1 MLNATRNARAA
12 VLVATLTGLV
22 EPFAAL
28 ISVLVLGSS
37 LSAEALA
44 NALVVVGG
52 IMVTVSLKELL
63 PEVRAPVRALPEVLC
78 FALPANV
85 THLRRSLPLILV

>member
-12 VLVATLTGLV
+12 VVVATLTGLV

-28 ISVLVLGSS
+28 VSVLVLGSS
-37 LSAEALA
+37 VSAEVLA

-52 IMVTVSLKELL
+52 IMITVCFKELL
-63 PEVRAPVRALPEVLC
+63 PEVWWSVVHVFSFL
-78 FALPANV
+78 
-85 THLRRSLPLILV
+85 